1 MTLTVWGVT
10 GQGFSK
16 TSHGLGLSA
25 VFSLDQDFG
34 LGKDPSEVQSPHHTI
49 FGAQGIDSADGWCW

>member
-1 MTLTVWGVT
+1 MTVVGVI

-16 TSHGLGLSA
+16 TSHSLGLSA

-34 LGKDPSEVQSPHHTI
+34 LGKDPSEVQSPHHAI
-49 FGAQGIDSADGWCW
+49 FGARGIDSSDG